1 MTEKEKAAGV
11 LPAPDAAIQ
20 KTDTCSVVAKPGGVN
35 RVILVGNLGNM
46 IDAMRGAGLAPHGD
60 LSLAGDGKLQRYRI
74 EGDKAGSRNGWAVLY
89 SHPVMAGAFGSWK
102 IGETH
107 TWCERT
113 SKPPTAAERAELQRQ
128 MRAAQAARAAEQAN
142 IQASARARAAKLWA
156 TAHPASNAHPYLQ
169 RKQIGAYGIRQ
180 LRDMLVIAA
189 RDVNGEL
196 HTLQFISPDGSKR
209 FLTGGRIVG
218 CYFAIGRPVDSL
230 LLCEGLATASTL
242 HQATGR
248 AVAVAFNCGNLVAVA
263 KALRS
268 KFPALRMIVCAD
280 NDFATQGNPGVTHA
294 QAAARAVGG
303 FLAVPRFT
311 VVTP

>member
-1 MTEKEKAAGV
+1 MSNAH
-11 LPAPDAAIQ
+11 DQFHQAIA
-20 KTDTCSVVAKPGGVN
+20 T
-35 RVILVGNLGNM
+35 
-46 IDAMRGAGLAPHGD
+46 AGLVPHGD
-60 LSLAGDGKLQRYRI
+60 LNVTGDGKLQRYRI
-74 EGDKAGSRNGWAVLY
+74 DGDKAGSRNGWAVLY
-89 SHPVMAGAFGSWK
+89 SHPVVAGAFGSWK
-102 IGETH
+102 TGETH
-107 TWCERT
+107 TWCERS
-113 SKPPTAAERAELQRQ
+113 SKPPSAAERAELQLQ
-128 MRAAQAARAAEQAN
+128 MKKAQTARAAEQAN
-142 IQASARARAAKLWA
+142 VHACARARAAKLWA
-156 TAHPASNAHPYLQ
+156 TAHPATNAHPYLQ

-248 AVAVAFNCGNLVAVA
+248 AVAVAFNCGNLLAVA
-263 KALRS
+263 KALRG

-294 QAAARAVGG
+294 QAAARAVGA
-303 FLAVPRFT
+303 FLAVPKFT